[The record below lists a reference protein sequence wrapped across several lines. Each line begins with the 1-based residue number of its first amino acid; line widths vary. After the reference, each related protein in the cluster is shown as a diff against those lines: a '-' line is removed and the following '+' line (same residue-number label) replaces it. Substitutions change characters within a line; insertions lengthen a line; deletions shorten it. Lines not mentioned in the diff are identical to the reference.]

1 MSLSTSLAPAIS
13 SVVHDLPILVEL
25 TLKHETCC
33 QALDAQCK
41 DLAAR
46 IEASKARIA
55 QEKAAQRLLQAQIE
69 YCLRRPGQQHT
80 TGSSRDIEGSSTV
93 PKGDSVAEA
102 LKHRWQKDS
111 ILASEYDPD
120 ESVDLNESP
129 LSLKTKRR
137 CRIFSHDEYDLTKRP
152 RLTVVS
158 VGHSRSA
165 A

>member
-1 MSLSTSLAPAIS
+1 MSLTNSLAPTIS

-25 TLKHETCC
+25 TLKRETSC

-41 DLAAR
+41 ELAAR
-46 IEASKARIA
+46 IEASRARIA

-69 YCLRRPGQQHT
+69 YCHRRPGQQHIA
-80 TGSSRDIEGSSTV
+80 GSSRNIKNNLTV
-93 PKGDSVAEA
+93 TKADSVRTKAKE
-102 LKHRWQKDS
+102 S

-129 LSLKTKRR
+129 LSFKTKRR

-158 VGHSRSA
+158 DGHSRSA